1 MRIPIQQQLSRQDFP
16 EAPGWISGLLYP
28 LNLFMTIVVNALRN
42 QLTLQ
47 DNFSFVMNELT
58 FVAAASANLNIFSF
72 LWELNRQPIEL
83 TMHVTRSDGVYESIY
98 PIPSWNLVGNSIQI
112 NGIQGLTTGVSYR
125 IVTVVK

>member
-16 EAPGWISGLLYP
+16 EAPSWISGLLYP
-28 LNLFMTIVVNALRN
+28 LNLFMNIVVNALRN

-47 DNFSFVMNELT
+47 DNFSLVINEVT
-58 FVAAASANLNIFSF
+58 FVAKASANLNTLSF

-83 TMHVTRSDGVYESIY
+83 TMHVTRSDGTYEPIY
-98 PIPSWNLVGNSIQI
+98 PIPSWNLVGSSIQI
-112 NGIQGLTTGVSYR
+112 NGIQGLTSGVSYK

>member
-16 EAPGWISGLLYP
+16 DAPNWISGLLYP
-28 LNLFMTIVVNALRN
+28 LNLFMNIVVNALRS

-58 FVAAASANLNIFSF
+58 FVAKASADLNTFSF
-72 LWELNRQPIEL
+72 LWDLNRQPIEL
-83 TMHVTRSDGVYESIY
+83 TMHVTRSDGSYTPIY
-98 PIPSWNLVGNSIQI
+98 PVPSWNLVGNSIQI
-112 NGIQGLTTGVSYR
+112 NGIQGLTSGVSYK

>member
-1 MRIPIQQQLSRQDFP
+1 MKIPIQQQLSRQDFP
-16 EAPGWISGLLYP
+16 DAPNWISELLYP
-28 LNLFMTIVVNALRN
+28 LQLFMNIVVNALRN

-47 DNFSFVMNELT
+47 DNFSCVVNELT

-83 TMHVTRSDGVYESIY
+83 TMHITRSDGTYESIY
-98 PIPSWNLVGNSIQI
+98 PVPSWNLVGNSIQI
-112 NGIQGLTTGVSYR
+112 NGIQGLTPGFSYR

>member
-16 EAPGWISGLLYP
+16 EAPNWISGLIYP

-47 DNFSFVMNELT
+47 DNFSLVVNDLT
-58 FVAAASANLNIFSF
+58 FVAKASAELNTFSF

-83 TMHVTRSDGVYESIY
+83 TMHVTRSDGVYEPIY
-98 PIPSWNLVGNSIQI
+98 PLPSWLLVGNSIQI
-112 NGIQGLTTGVSYR
+112 NGIQGLTDGVSYK